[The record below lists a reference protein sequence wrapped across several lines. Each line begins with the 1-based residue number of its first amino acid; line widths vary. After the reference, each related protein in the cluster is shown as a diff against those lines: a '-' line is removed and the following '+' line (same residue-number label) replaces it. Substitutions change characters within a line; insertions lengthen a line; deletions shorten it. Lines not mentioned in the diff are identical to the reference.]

1 MKIVHISTY
10 DHGGAGLATYRLH
23 RGLLAAGIESL
34 MLVSSKSQNDDTVF
48 QLHPDQKLLY
58 HPPRNVVLNKIQKVM
73 RRRGRFLTDAEKSD
87 KAMSRVHSLFPD
99 VYYTSPVS
107 TFDISKN
114 RFVQEADIIHLH
126 WVQNFLNYNSFFENV
141 KKPIVWTFHDLN
153 PLYGG
158 FHYKIPQ
165 SQHYNDLKHIE
176 DKFYT
181 IKKKAIN
188 QATDL
193 SIVAISKQMHNLIAN
208 HEIYSDK
215 PIYDI
220 PNSVNGANFIQHDRN
235 TVRKI
240 LNIPLN
246 DKVFLFSSL
255 DLNEERKG
263 LNILIATLEL
273 LNLDNALL
281 ICLGDGS
288 VPSNKKIKIRHFSPV
303 SDTEWLSMLY
313 SAADYF
319 VAPSLE
325 ESFLQTALESLC
337 CGTPVIM
344 TPVGIGC
351 ELITEHNGILC
362 TGFSSESLA
371 DGIMKALGCTYD
383 RDEMRRDVLERYGGD
398 VVTKRYLNMYNTIIM
413 Q

>member
-23 RGLLAAGIESL
+23 RGLLAAGVDSL
-34 MLVSSKSQNDDTVF
+34 MLVSSKNQNDDTVF
-48 QLHPDQKLLY
+48 QLQPAPELLY
-58 HPPRNVVLNKIQKVM
+58 HPPRNVVLKKTQKVM
-73 RRRGRFLTDAEKSD
+73 RRRGCFLTDAEKAD
-87 KAMSRVHSLFPD
+87 KALSKVRSLFPD
-99 VYYTSPVS
+99 VYYTSPV
-107 TFDISKN
+107 TAFDLLKN
-114 RFVQEADIIHLH
+114 RFVQEADVIHLH
-126 WVQNFLNYNSFFENV
+126 WVQNFLNYSSFFANV

-158 FHYKIPQ
+158 FHYMIPRT
-165 SQHYNDLKHIE
+165 QHYNDIKYIE
-176 DKFYT
+176 DEFYT
-181 IKKKAIN
+181 IKKNAIN
-188 QATDL
+188 QVSNL
-193 SIVAISKQMHNLIAN
+193 SIVAISKQMHFLIAN
-208 HEIYSDK
+208 HEIYRDK

-220 PNSVNGANFIQHDRN
+220 PNSVNGASFIQHDRN
-235 TVRKI
+235 TIRKL

-246 DKVFLFSSL
+246 DTVFFFSSL
-255 DLNEERKG
+255 DLNEKRKG
-263 LNILIATLEL
+263 LNILIEALEL
-273 LNLDNALL
+273 LNLDNVLL

-288 VPSNKKIKIRHFSPV
+288 VPSNKNIKIRHFFPV

-344 TPVGIGC
+344 TSVGIGN

-362 TGFSSESLA
+362 SDFSSESLSN
-371 DGIMKALGCTYD
+371 GIMNALNRTYD
-383 RDEMRRDVLERYGGD
+383 RDEMRRDVLERYGVD
-398 VVTKRYLNMYNTIIM
+398 VVTKRYLNTYNTIIM
-413 Q
+413 